1 MDLNVLIVG
10 GGIHGVGVLHD
21 LATRGIK
28 GLHLVERKQLASE
41 TSSRTTKLIHGGLR
55 YLEHPLQWGLVRDA
69 LRERA
74 LLLENLPGVVRPLPF
89 VLPTFRNGRAPWR
102 LGLGLRLYDLLAS
115 GHQSPTSILPKS
127 RRLKAGELQHLAPYL
142 KQEAVAHDIHSAF
155 LYYDA
160 QMLDDV
166 IVRLAARAAQR
177 LGATYAE
184 QTEAEQVEAIAGGF
198 RVRLR
203 SEGSRQDVTCRVL
216 VNAGGTWTNANLLRW
231 GFRPRVT
238 CLLNVGSHLVFAAA
252 AVDANPQQCAATLL
266 QHDDGRV
273 VFFIPWN
280 GQWLFGTTDS
290 TLEGS
295 PGHWDCPRTDRD
307 YLLAIAGRYLA
318 LDQPLQHVREF
329 FCGIRTI
336 PVSRG
341 RAIFRPRNQ
350 AVPPAWQ
357 EAPFSSP
364 FYQLA
369 WQGNIP
375 ALSREAMIADTMGE
389 PISIYGGKFTTYR
402 SLSERIGNRVAARLG
417 EEARSGT
424 RLKSNWFLVDLQAG
438 SDLLHSQPSLRQAR
452 PTGTPLD

>member
-69 LRERA
+69 LKERA
-74 LLLENLPGVVRPLPF
+74 LLLENLPGIVQPLPF

-115 GHQSPTSILPKS
+115 GHQSPNSILPKS
-127 RRLKAGELQHLAPYL
+127 RRLKAGELQQLAPYL
-142 KQEAVAHDIHSAF
+142 KRDAVEQEISSAF

-177 LGATYAE
+177 LDATYTE
-184 QTEAEQVEAIAGGF
+184 QTEAEHVEPIAGGF

-203 SEGSRQDVTCRVL
+203 SEGGRQDLTCRLL
-216 VNAGGTWTNANLLRW
+216 VNAGGSSTSANLLRW
-231 GFRPRVT
+231 GFLPQVT
-238 CLLNVGSHLVFAAA
+238 CLLNVGSHLVFAPA
-252 AVDANPQQCAATLL
+252 AVDANPKQCAATLL

-280 GQWLFGTTDS
+280 GKWLFGTTDS
-290 TLEGS
+290 TLEGT
-295 PGHWDCPRTDRD
+295 PGDWDCPRTDRD
-307 YLLAIAGRYLA
+307 YLLDIAARYLA
-318 LDQPLQHVREF
+318 LDQPLQHITEF

-341 RAIFRPRNQ
+341 GTTTRRPNNHG
-350 AVPPAWQ
+350 VPAAWQ
-357 EAPFSSP
+357 ETPYSSP
-364 FYQLA
+364 FYQLK
-369 WQGNIP
+369 WHGNIP
-375 ALSREAMIADTMGE
+375 ALSREAVIADRTGE

-402 SLSERIGNRVAARLG
+402 SLSERIGDRIATRLG
-417 EEARSGT
+417 EDARSGT
-424 RLKSNWFLVDLQAG
+424 RAKANWFLEDLQAG
-438 SDLLHSQPSLRQAR
+438 SDLLHSDPSLRQPGR
-452 PTGTPLD
+452 QLSS

>member
-28 GLHLVERKQLASE
+28 DLHLVERKHLASE

-74 LLLENLPGVVRPLPF
+74 LLLENLPGIVRPLPF

-115 GHQSPTSILPKS
+115 GHQSPTSLLPKS
-127 RRLKAGELQHLAPYL
+127 RRLKTGELQQLAPYL
-142 KQEAVAHDIHSAF
+142 KRDAVEHEIGSAF

-184 QTEAEQVEAIAGGF
+184 HTEAEQVEPIAGGF

-203 SEGSRQDVTCRVL
+203 SGGVPQDVTCRLL
-216 VNAGGTWTNANLLRW
+216 VNTGGSWTNANLLRW
-231 GFRPRVT
+231 GFVPRVT
-238 CLLNVGSHLVFAAA
+238 CLLNVGSHLVFAPA
-252 AVDANPQQCAATLL
+252 AVDADPQQCAATLL

-273 VFFIPWN
+273 VFFIPWD

-295 PGHWDCPRTDRD
+295 PGNWDCPGRDRD
-307 YLLAIAGRYLA
+307 YLMDIAGRYLA
-318 LDQPLQHVREF
+318 LDQPLRHVREF

-341 RAIFRPRNQ
+341 SRHRGNQ
-350 AVPPAWQ
+350 AVLPAWQ

-364 FYQLA
+364 FYQLK
-369 WQGNIP
+369 WRGHIP
-375 ALSREAMIADTMGE
+375 ALSREAMIADRAGE

-402 SLSERIGNRVAARLG
+402 SLSERIGDRIAVRLG

-424 RLKSNWFLVDLQAG
+424 RAKSNWFLADLQAG
-438 SDLLHSQPSLRQAR
+438 SDVLHSKPSLRQAG
-452 PTGTPLD
+452 PTEALLE